1 LVFFIFEYNFV
12 DSKHLKYRRLV
23 LELQWMAVGR
33 LVSSFVARNLFF
45 FFFFKLLGYF
55 ATEEN
60 R

>member
-1 LVFFIFEYNFV
+1 LVFVIFEYNFV
-12 DSKHLKYRRLV
+12 DSKYLNYRRLV
-23 LELQWMAVGR
+23 LEWQWMAVGR

-45 FFFFKLLGYF
+45 FFFKLLGYF

>member
-1 LVFFIFEYNFV
+1 
-12 DSKHLKYRRLV
+12 
-23 LELQWMAVGR
+23 MAVGR
-33 LVSSFVARNLFF
+33 LVSSFGARNLV

>member
-1 LVFFIFEYNFV
+1 V
-12 DSKHLKYRRLV
+12 DSKYLKYRRLV

-45 FFFFKLLGYF
+45 FFKLLGYF

>member
-1 LVFFIFEYNFV
+1 LVFVIFEYNFV
-12 DSKHLKYRRLV
+12 DSKYLKYRRLV

-45 FFFFKLLGYF
+45 FFKLLGYF

>member
-1 LVFFIFEYNFV
+1 LVFVIFEYNFV
-12 DSKHLKYRRLV
+12 DSKYLKYRRLV

-45 FFFFKLLGYF
+45 FKLLGYF